1 LVLHNM
7 AANNDAISTDVVVI
21 GAGPVG
27 MYQAFQ
33 LGLLGLRCHVID
45 ALPYVGGQTAELYP
59 DKPIYDIPGIP
70 VCSGQELAQA
80 LLKQMTPLGAV
91 LHLGQ
96 TVTQLERNTDGFV
109 IGTQSGLRLH
119 TRALVIAAGAGSF
132 EPRKLNIASLQDWEG
147 IQVFYRAS
155 DLPPLTGKRLIVC
168 GGEDAAV
175 NAALDAVGQAA
186 SVTLVHRRDVL
197 KASPEALQAW
207 QEHVDCGRAQLV
219 TGLPTEAITGLQG
232 LHELTVTT
240 TQGTALGIPC
250 DVLLVSQGL
259 SPRLGAITQWGL
271 DIERKQLKVD
281 TQTFATS
288 ESSIFAV
295 GDIVTYPGKKR
306 LIVCGFHEAVMAAY
320 AVAAWV
326 QPDIPQPLQYTT
338 TSTQLQ
344 QRLGVLSCNK

>member
-1 LVLHNM
+1 MV
-7 AANNDAISTDVVVI
+7 ANNEAISTDVVVI

-33 LGLLGLRCHVID
+33 LGLLGLSCHVMD

-80 LLKQMTPLGAV
+80 LFKQMAPLGAV

-96 TVTQLERNTDGFV
+96 TVTQLERKTDGFV
-109 IGTQSGLRLH
+109 IGTQSGLHLH
-119 TRALVIAAGAGSF
+119 ARALVIAAGAGSF
-132 EPRKLNIASLQDWEG
+132 EPRKLNIPSLQAWEG
-147 IQVFYRAS
+147 HQVFYRAS
-155 DLPPLTGKRLIVC
+155 DLPPLAGKRLIVC
-168 GGEDAAV
+168 GGEEAAV
-175 NAALDAVGQAA
+175 NAALGAVGQAA
-186 SVTLVHRRDVL
+186 SVTLIHRRDVL
-197 KASPEALQAW
+197 AAPASALEAW
-207 QEHVDCGRAQLV
+207 QQHVANGSAQLM
-219 TGLPTEAITGLQG
+219 TGLPTGAIADLQG
-232 LHELTVTT
+232 LHQLTMTT
-240 TQGTALGIPC
+240 TQGAALDIPC
-250 DVLLVSQGL
+250 DVLLVNQGL

-271 DIERKQLKVD
+271 DLERKQLKVD

-288 ESSIFAV
+288 EHGIFAV

-326 QPDIPQPLQYTT
+326 QPDTPQPLQYTT

-344 QRLGVLSCNK
+344 QRLGVLSGNK